1 MNNII
6 SIQKRSLN
14 GQPTELVNARE
25 LHAFLEIGRDF
36 SNWIKARIQQ
46 YSFRCNEDYVTVE
59 NLSSPKRASAKSRT
73 QKVNDY
79 FITLD
84 MAKELAMVERNE
96 KGRQARRYFIDC
108 ERELKAPSQMPAV
121 LNNDKTQLINTMIK
135 SMNLEN
141 DVVVLQTIDVI
152 NMVQTIRGY
161 QQAAELLKR
170 NPAWINDTI
179 DRVKTMTGRNVDL

>member
-6 SIQKRSLN
+6 SIQKRPLN

-108 ERELKAPSQMPAV
+108 ERELKAPSQLPAV

-135 SMNLEN
+135 SMDLDN